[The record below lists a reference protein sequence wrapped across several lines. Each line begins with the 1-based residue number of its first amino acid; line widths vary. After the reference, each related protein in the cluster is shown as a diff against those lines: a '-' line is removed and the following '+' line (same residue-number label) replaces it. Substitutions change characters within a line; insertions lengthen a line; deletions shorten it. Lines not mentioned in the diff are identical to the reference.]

1 MRSTVCGE
9 QTRWGF
15 GSMRILL
22 IDDNETNARFLEA
35 LLTLRPPG
43 AVVFEVS
50 REASLYEALRRIDED
65 GPFDAI
71 LLDLGL
77 PECGGLTTLK
87 LVRSHAPAMPVVV
100 VTGNDHPETI
110 REANQIGARDYLVK
124 GRFGGSKL
132 ERALIEAVAPRP
144 DLNGLAGQPEL
155 GGLFFAWGG

>member
-1 MRSTVCGE
+1 
-9 QTRWGF
+9 
-15 GSMRILL
+15 MRILL

-87 LVRSHAPAMPVVV
+87 LVRSHAPTMPVVV

-110 REANQIGARDYLVK
+110 REAKQIGARDYLVK
-124 GRFGGSKL
+124 GRFGGPRL
-132 ERALIEAVAPRP
+132 ERALIEAVVPRHERNEP
-144 DLNGLAGQPEL
+144 TDPREL
-155 GGLFFAWGG
+155 SGTFLMQGADDV